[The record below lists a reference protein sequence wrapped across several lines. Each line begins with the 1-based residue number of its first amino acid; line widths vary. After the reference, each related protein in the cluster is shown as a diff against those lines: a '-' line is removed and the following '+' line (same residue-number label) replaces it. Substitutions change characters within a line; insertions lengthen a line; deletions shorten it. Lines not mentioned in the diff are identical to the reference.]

1 MNKSELMD
9 AVFERRTTGFS
20 KCHVEKAVNDAL
32 DIIAEQLAKSDKVV
46 ITGFGSFEAVTT
58 APRLGRNPHNGE
70 AVQIPAGKKIKF
82 KPGKALKEAV
92 K

>member
-9 AVFERRTTGFS
+9 AVYARRTTGFS
-20 KCHVEKAVNDAL
+20 KVHVEKAVNDAL
-32 DIIAEQLAKSDKVV
+32 DIIAEQLAKGDKVV
-46 ITGFGSFEAVTT
+46 ITGFGSFEVMAT

-70 AVQIPAGKKIKF
+70 PVQIPAGKKIKF